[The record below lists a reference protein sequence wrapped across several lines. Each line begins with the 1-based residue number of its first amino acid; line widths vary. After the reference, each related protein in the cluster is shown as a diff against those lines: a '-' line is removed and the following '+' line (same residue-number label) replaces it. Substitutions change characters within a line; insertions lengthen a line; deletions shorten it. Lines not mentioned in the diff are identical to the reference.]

1 MYKSRYYKTVASF
14 FDGFSGTMIALDKLG
29 VTPDEYH
36 AFEIDP
42 YSSAVSRYNYPN
54 IIRHGDARNW
64 EVLKG
69 KKIDLLVA
77 GFPCQSYSVAWLQ
90 KFQSDPRDMSKV
102 LLDAIKGLDVD
113 KILIE
118 NVASM
123 PKVWKDYFTEM
134 FQRIFPD
141 VVCHEVN
148 SCVKSGQSRKR
159 LYWTN
164 IDFDVMELMSDS
176 GIVMNDIL
184 EDGAMADRDKS
195 HCLDA
200 NYFKGGN
207 LRHYYEKAR
216 RQVVFD
222 KNGNIGCKQVGE
234 ADIKGY
240 DIIRRVYSRQGK
252 APSLTTMQGGHR
264 EPKVECGRIINR
276 KINPETGKRDDYN
289 PNIKAEPRIETRDD
303 GKTNTLS
310 TVQKDNVVVNHEQ
323 MYWRAL
329 TPLECERL
337 QTVPDGYTQYGDMG
351 GEQFDKDGNFIRYTT
366 KPISKSQRY
375 KMLGNGFTVDVIS
388 TILKGVSN
396 EK

>member
-1 MYKSRYYKTVASF
+1 MYKVVSSF

-29 VTPDEYH
+29 ITPDEYH

-77 GFPCQSYSVAWLQ
+77 GFPCQSYSVAGLQ
-90 KFQSDPRDMSKV
+90 KFQDDPRDMSKV
-102 LLDAIKGLDVD
+102 LLDAIKELDVD

-134 FQRIFPD
+134 FQSIFPD

-148 SCVKSGQSRKR
+148 SCVKSGQSRRR

-164 IDFDVMELMSDS
+164 IEFDVMELMSDS

-264 EPKVECGRIINR
+264 EPKVACG
-276 KINPETGKRDDYN
+276 E
-289 PNIKAEPRIETRDD
+289 
-303 GKTNTLS
+303 
-310 TVQKDNVVVNHEQ
+310 

-337 QTVPDGYTQYGDMG
+337 QTVPDKYTEYGTFLDDRWADSP
-351 GEQFDKDGNFIRYTT
+351 EDV

-396 EK
+396 ET

>member
-1 MYKSRYYKTVASF
+1 MYKIVGSF

-29 VTPDEYH
+29 ITPDEYH

-42 YSSAVSRYNYPN
+42 YSSAVSKYNYPN

-77 GFPCQSYSVAWLQ
+77 GFPCQSYSVAGLQ
-90 KFQSDPRDMSKV
+90 KFQEDPRDMSKV

-141 VVCHEVN
+141 VLCHEVN

-264 EPKVECGRIINR
+264 EPKVECN
-276 KINPETGKRDDYN
+276 E
-289 PNIKAEPRIETRDD
+289 
-303 GKTNTLS
+303 
-310 TVQKDNVVVNHEQ
+310 

-337 QTVPDGYTQYGDMG
+337 QTVPDKYTEFGTFLDDRWADSP
-351 GEQFDKDGNFIRYTT
+351 EDVKS
-366 KPISKSQRY
+366 ISKSQRY

>member
-1 MYKSRYYKTVASF
+1 MYKTVASF
-14 FDGFSGTMIALDKLG
+14 FDGFSGTMLSLDKLG
-29 VTPDEYH
+29 ITPEEYH

-77 GFPCQSYSVAWLQ
+77 GFPCQSYSVAGLQ
-90 KFQSDPRDMSKV
+90 KFQQDPRDMSKV
-102 LLDAIKGLDVD
+102 LFKALWRLNVD

-134 FQRIFPD
+134 FQSIFPD
-141 VVCHEVN
+141 VVCHEIN
-148 SCVKSGQSRKR
+148 SSVRSPQSRKR

-164 IDFDVMELMSDS
+164 IDFDVVDLTIDR
-176 GIVMNDIL
+176 GGVMNDIL
-184 EDGAMADRDKS
+184 EDGAIADRDKS
-195 HCLDA
+195 YCIDA
-200 NYFKGGN
+200 NYFKGGSMKM
-207 LRHYYEKAR
+207 YYEKAR
-216 RQVVFD
+216 RQIVYDDEGKF
-222 KNGNIGCKQVGE
+222 GCRQVGE

-240 DIIRRVYSRQGK
+240 DIIRRVYSRYGK

-264 EPKVECGRIINR
+264 EPKVECRNWENV
-276 KINPETGKRDDYN
+276 NPE
-289 PNIKAEPRIETRDD
+289 EFF
-303 GKTNTLS
+303 
-310 TVQKDNVVVNHEQ
+310 
-323 MYWRAL
+323 WRAL

-337 QTVPDGYTQYGDMG
+337 QTVPDKYTEYGRYV
-351 GEQFDKDGNFIRYTT
+351 EKDKDTGFRVHKN
-366 KPISKSQRY
+366 KPISNSQRY

-388 TILKGVSN
+388 HILKGV
-396 EK
+396 E

>member
-1 MYKSRYYKTVASF
+1 MYKIVSSF

-29 VTPDEYH
+29 ITPDEYH

-77 GFPCQSYSVAWLQ
+77 GFPCQSYSVAGLQ
-90 KFQSDPRDMSKV
+90 KFQDDPRDMSKV
-102 LLDAIKGLDVD
+102 LLDALKGLDVD

-134 FQRIFPD
+134 FQSIFPD

-148 SCVKSGQSRKR
+148 SSVKSGQSRRR

-164 IDFDVMELMSDS
+164 IEFDVMELMSDS

-264 EPKVECGRIINR
+264 EPKVACG
-276 KINPETGKRDDYN
+276 E
-289 PNIKAEPRIETRDD
+289 
-303 GKTNTLS
+303 
-310 TVQKDNVVVNHEQ
+310 

-337 QTVPDGYTQYGDMG
+337 QTVPDKYTEYGSFLDDRWADSP
-351 GEQFDKDGNFIRYTT
+351 EEHWQTLDV

-396 EK
+396 ET

>member
-1 MYKSRYYKTVASF
+1 
-14 FDGFSGTMIALDKLG
+14 MIALDKLG

-64 EVLKG
+64 GVLKG

-77 GFPCQSYSVAWLQ
+77 GFPCQSYSVAGLQ
-90 KFQSDPRDMSKV
+90 KFQDDPRDMSKV
-102 LLDAIKGLDVD
+102 LLDAIKELDVD

-134 FQRIFPD
+134 FQSIFPD
-141 VVCHEVN
+141 IVCHEVN

-164 IDFDVMELMSDS
+164 IEFDVMELMSDS

-184 EDGAMADRDKS
+184 EDGAMADREKS

-216 RQVVFD
+216 RQVVYVRGEKIALRF
-222 KNGNIGCKQVGE
+222 KGCKQVGE
-234 ADIKGY
+234 ADLKGF
-240 DIIRRVYSRQGK
+240 DIIRRVYSRYGK

-264 EPKVECGRIINR
+264 EPKVACG
-276 KINPETGKRDDYN
+276 E
-289 PNIKAEPRIETRDD
+289 
-303 GKTNTLS
+303 
-310 TVQKDNVVVNHEQ
+310 

-337 QTVPDGYTQYGDMG
+337 QTVPDKYTEYGSFLDDRWADSP
-351 GEQFDKDGNFIRYTT
+351 EEHWQTLDV

-388 TILKGVSN
+388 TILKGA
-396 EK
+396 KR

>member
-29 VTPDEYH
+29 VTPEEYH

-77 GFPCQSYSVAWLQ
+77 GFPCQSYSVAGLR
-90 KFQSDPRDMSKV
+90 KFQEDPRDMSKV
-102 LLDAIKGLDVD
+102 LLDALKGLDVD

-134 FQRIFPD
+134 FQSIFPD

-148 SCVKSGQSRKR
+148 SSVKSGQSRRR

-195 HCLDA
+195 LCLDA
-200 NYFKGGN
+200 NYFKGGSMKM
-207 LRHYYEKAR
+207 YYGKSK
-216 RQVVFD
+216 RQIAYVNEPT
-222 KNGNIGCKQVGE
+222 KGCKQVGE
-234 ADIKGY
+234 ADLKGY
-240 DIIRRVYSRQGK
+240 DIIRRVYSRYGK

-289 PNIKAEPRIETRDD
+289 PDLKLEPRIETRED

-337 QTVPDGYTQYGDMG
+337 QTVPDHYTKCGD
-351 GEQFDKDGNFIRYTT
+351 FDDGLWI
-366 KPISKSQRY
+366 KQISKSQRY

-396 EK
+396 ET

>member
-29 VTPDEYH
+29 VIPDEYH

-42 YSSAVSRYNYPN
+42 YPSAVSRYRYPN

-77 GFPCQSYSVAWLQ
+77 GFPCQSYSVAGLQ
-90 KFQSDPRDMSKV
+90 KFQDDPRDMSKV
-102 LLDAIKGLDVD
+102 LLDAIKTLDVD

-141 VVCHEVN
+141 IVCHEIN
-148 SCVKSGQSRKR
+148 SSVKSAQSRKR

-184 EDGAMADRDKS
+184 EDGAIADREKS

-216 RQVVFD
+216 RQVVFND
-222 KNGNIGCKQVGE
+222 KGHPHWDKCKQVGE
-234 ADIKGY
+234 ADLKGY
-240 DIIRRVYSRQGK
+240 DIIRRVYSRHGK
-252 APSLTTMQGGHR
+252 SPSLTTMQGGHR
-264 EPKVECGRIINR
+264 EPKVTCG
-276 KINPETGKRDDYN
+276 E
-289 PNIKAEPRIETRDD
+289 
-303 GKTNTLS
+303 
-310 TVQKDNVVVNHEQ
+310 

-337 QTVPDGYTQYGDMG
+337 QTVPDLYTQYGEFDHKHG
-351 GEQFDKDGNFIRYTT
+351 YLGEV
-366 KPISKSQRY
+366 KPISNSQRY

-388 TILKGVSN
+388 TILKGA
-396 EK
+396 KI

>member
-29 VTPDEYH
+29 ITPDEYH

-77 GFPCQSYSVAWLQ
+77 GFPCQSYSVAGLQ
-90 KFQSDPRDMSKV
+90 KFQDDPRDMSKV

-141 VVCHEVN
+141 VLCHEIN
-148 SCVKSGQSRKR
+148 SSVVSAQSRKR

-164 IDFDVMELMSDS
+164 IDFVSQ
-176 GIVMNDIL
+176 
-184 EDGAMADRDKS
+184 
-195 HCLDA
+195 
-200 NYFKGGN
+200 YF
-207 LRHYYEKAR
+207 
-216 RQVVFD
+216 V
-222 KNGNIGCKQVGE
+222 
-234 ADIKGY
+234 
-240 DIIRRVYSRQGK
+240 
-252 APSLTTMQGGHR
+252 
-264 EPKVECGRIINR
+264 
-276 KINPETGKRDDYN
+276 
-289 PNIKAEPRIETRDD
+289 
-303 GKTNTLS
+303 
-310 TVQKDNVVVNHEQ
+310 
-323 MYWRAL
+323 
-329 TPLECERL
+329 
-337 QTVPDGYTQYGDMG
+337 
-351 GEQFDKDGNFIRYTT
+351 
-366 KPISKSQRY
+366 
-375 KMLGNGFTVDVIS
+375 
-388 TILKGVSN
+388 
-396 EK
+396 

>member
-77 GFPCQSYSVAWLQ
+77 GFPCQSYSVAGLQ
-90 KFQSDPRDMSKV
+90 KFQDDPRDMSKV
-102 LLDAIKGLDVD
+102 LLDAIKELDVD

-134 FQRIFPD
+134 FQSIFPD

-148 SCVKSGQSRKR
+148 SRVKSGQSRRR

-184 EDGAMADRDKS
+184 EDSAMSDRDKS

-207 LRHYYEKAR
+207 LSHYYEKKR

-337 QTVPDGYTQYGDMG
+337 QTVPDKYTEYGTFLDDRWADSP
-351 GEQFDKDGNFIRYTT
+351 EDVKS
-366 KPISKSQRY
+366 ISKSQRY

-388 TILKGVSN
+388 TILKGV
-396 EK
+396 E

>member
-29 VTPDEYH
+29 ITPDEYH

-77 GFPCQSYSVAWLQ
+77 GFPCQSYSVAGLQ
-90 KFQSDPRDMSKV
+90 KFQDDPRDMSKV
-102 LLDAIKGLDVD
+102 LLDAIKELDVD

-134 FQRIFPD
+134 FQSIFPD

-148 SCVKSGQSRKR
+148 SCVKSGQSRRR

-164 IDFDVMELMSDS
+164 IEFDVMELMSDS

-264 EPKVECGRIINR
+264 EPKVACG
-276 KINPETGKRDDYN
+276 E
-289 PNIKAEPRIETRDD
+289 
-303 GKTNTLS
+303 
-310 TVQKDNVVVNHEQ
+310 

-337 QTVPDGYTQYGDMG
+337 QTVPDKYTEFGTFLDDRWADSP
-351 GEQFDKDGNFIRYTT
+351 EDVKS
-366 KPISKSQRY
+366 ISKSQRY

-396 EK
+396 ET

>member
-77 GFPCQSYSVAWLQ
+77 GFPCQSYSVAGLQ
-90 KFQSDPRDMSKV
+90 KFQDDPRDMSKV
-102 LLDAIKGLDVD
+102 LLDAIKELDVD

-134 FQRIFPD
+134 FQSIFPD
-141 VVCHEVN
+141 IVCHEVN
-148 SCVKSGQSRKR
+148 SSVKSGQSRRR

-164 IDFDVMELMSDS
+164 IEFDVMELMSDS

-264 EPKVECGRIINR
+264 EPKVACG
-276 KINPETGKRDDYN
+276 E
-289 PNIKAEPRIETRDD
+289 
-303 GKTNTLS
+303 
-310 TVQKDNVVVNHEQ
+310 

-337 QTVPDGYTQYGDMG
+337 QTVPDKYTEYGTFLDDRWADSP
-351 GEQFDKDGNFIRYTT
+351 EDVKS
-366 KPISKSQRY
+366 ISKSQRY

-396 EK
+396 ET

>member
-29 VTPDEYH
+29 VIPDEYH

-64 EVLKG
+64 GVLKG

-77 GFPCQSYSVAWLQ
+77 GFPCQSYSVAGLQ
-90 KFQSDPRDMSKV
+90 KFQDDPRDMSKV
-102 LLDAIKGLDVD
+102 LLDAIKELDVD

-134 FQRIFPD
+134 FQSIFPD

-148 SCVKSGQSRKR
+148 SRVKSGQSRRR

-240 DIIRRVYSRQGK
+240 DIIRRVYSRKGK

-264 EPKVECGRIINR
+264 EPKVACG
-276 KINPETGKRDDYN
+276 E
-289 PNIKAEPRIETRDD
+289 
-303 GKTNTLS
+303 
-310 TVQKDNVVVNHEQ
+310 
-323 MYWRAL
+323 MYWGAL

-337 QTVPDGYTQYGDMG
+337 QTVPDKYTEYGRYV
-351 GEQFDKDGNFIRYTT
+351 EKDKDTGFRVHKN

-375 KMLGNGFTVDVIS
+375 KMLGNGFTVDVIAH
-388 TILKGVSN
+388 ILKGVDA
-396 EK
+396 

>member
-1 MYKSRYYKTVASF
+1 MLIPTSCNLFTLVVYRH
-14 FDGFSGTMIALDKLG
+14 GFSGTMIALDKLG
-29 VTPDEYH
+29 VIPDEYH

-64 EVLKG
+64 KVLKG

-77 GFPCQSYSVAWLQ
+77 GFPCQSYSVAGLQ
-90 KFQSDPRDMSKV
+90 KFQDDPRDMSKV
-102 LLDAIKGLDVD
+102 LLDAIKELDVD

-134 FQRIFPD
+134 FQSIFPD

-148 SCVKSGQSRKR
+148 SRVKSGQSRRR

-164 IDFDVMELMSDS
+164 IEFDVMELMSDS

-216 RQVVFD
+216 RQVVVD

-264 EPKVECGRIINR
+264 EPKVACG
-276 KINPETGKRDDYN
+276 E
-289 PNIKAEPRIETRDD
+289 
-303 GKTNTLS
+303 
-310 TVQKDNVVVNHEQ
+310 

-337 QTVPDGYTQYGDMG
+337 QTVPDKYTEYGTFLDDRWADSP
-351 GEQFDKDGNFIRYTT
+351 EDVKA
-366 KPISKSQRY
+366 ISKSQRY

-396 EK
+396 ET

>member
-1 MYKSRYYKTVASF
+1 MYKIVGSF

-29 VTPDEYH
+29 ITPDEYH

-42 YSSAVSRYNYPN
+42 YSSAVSKYNYPN

-77 GFPCQSYSVAWLQ
+77 GFPCQSYSVAGLQ
-90 KFQSDPRDMSKV
+90 KFQEDKRDMSKV

-164 IDFDVMELMSDS
+164 IDFDVMEFMSDS

-396 EK
+396 ET